1 MSAVSFGVEQSKG
14 NTSRV
19 IAISS
24 GKGGVGKSTVTSN
37 LGLLLSRRGYRVLLI
52 DGDISM
58 SNLDLFFGV
67 RVDHTLE
74 DVIQGRSSLR
84 ETIVSPRPRL
94 DLLPGASGARDLLS
108 LNDFQRRELLSQVA
122 RLESPYDFVLIDTA
136 PGIDDCVMQL
146 NLSAHQSWVVVTPD
160 PASIT
165 DAYAFIKVMHQEFRR
180 NEFGLI
186 TNQVRSDEEGQGLFE
201 RLIRVTDQFLNVRL
215 DHVGSIQSDHALRE
229 SNRRG
234 QLVVELFDK
243 SVSAEAFLRL
253 TQSAEALR
261 PGDRLEGGL
270 TFFWDRWLS
279 PEAS

>member
-1 MSAVSFGVEQSKG
+1 MSAVSYGVEQSKG

-24 GKGGVGKSTVTSN
+24 GKGGVGKSTATSN
-37 LGLLLSRRGYRVLLI
+37 IGLLLSRRGHRVLLI

-67 RVDHTLE
+67 RVDRTLE
-74 DVIQGRSSLR
+74 DVIRGRCSLK
-84 ETIVSPRPRL
+84 ETIMNLRPRL
-94 DLLPGASGARDLLS
+94 DLLPGASGARELLS
-108 LNDFQRRELLSQVA
+108 LNDFQRRELLAQVA
-122 RLESPYDFVLIDTA
+122 RLESPYDFILIDTA
-136 PGIDDCVMQL
+136 PGIDDGVMQL

-186 TNQVRSDEEGQGLFE
+186 ANQVRSDDEGRDLFE
-201 RLIRVTDQFLNVRL
+201 RLMRVTDQFLNVRL
-215 DHVGSIQSDHALRE
+215 DHLGTIQMDHALRE

-243 SVSAEAFLRL
+243 SVSSEAFQRL
-253 TQSAEALR
+253 AGAAEALR

>member
-1 MSAVSFGVEQSKG
+1 MSATSQFGNPSKSSS
-14 NTSRV
+14 SRV

-24 GKGGVGKSTVTSN
+24 GKGGVGKSTVASN
-37 LGLLLSRRGYRVLLI
+37 LGLLLSRRGYRVLIL

-67 RVDHTLE
+67 RIERTLE
-74 DVIQGRSSLR
+74 DVIRGRNSLK
-84 ETIVSPRPRL
+84 EAIVQVRPRL
-94 DLLPGASGARDLLS
+94 DLLPGASGSRELLS

-122 RLESPYDFVLIDTA
+122 MLETPYDFVLIDTA

-186 TNQVRSDEEGQGLFE
+186 ANQVRSVEEGQDLFQ

-215 DHVGSIQSDHALRE
+215 DHVGTIQMDHALRE

-234 QLVVELFDK
+234 QLVVELFDR
-243 SVSAEAFLRL
+243 SVSSLALQEIVGV
-253 TQSAEALR
+253 AEALR